1 MSTQPTTEVSRSEAV
16 ESLLLDMTD
25 LKNRAE
31 CSLNFAYETLSIL
44 TRGVKEGSEKHV
56 QAALVNLDS
65 HRIAAG
71 GILGIGPEGIVTTSL
86 TLVSDLRETRPLF
99 R

>member
-56 QAALVNLDS
+56 QAALVNLD
-65 HRIAAG
+65 HLAQELLDGLLVETIKLADAAERIRAQ
-71 GILGIGPEGIVTTSL
+71 PN
-86 TLVSDLRETRPLF
+86 
-99 R
+99 